1 MGAVSLSPENLDDLR
16 VTALEISHPASRTTR
31 SAARAFRKY
40 EFPARDYFDLSPAVF
55 TANTR

>member
-31 SAARAFRKY
+31 SASRAFRKY
-40 EFPARDYFDLSPAVF
+40 EFPARDYLGSESV
-55 TANTR
+55 